1 MKIFNWIVIF
11 HVSFPFK
18 MKSRGLDVWE
28 ILVVLNGV
36 FPFKVSTAINDFWNF
51 TVYFPPHLGLDGRK
65 IVFWWIFVGQL
76 VVADLVK

>member
-18 MKSRGLDVWE
+18 TKSRGLDVWE

-36 FPFKVSTAINDFWNF
+36 LPFKVSTTINDFWTLLF
-51 TVYFPPHLGLDGRK
+51 IFPLIWDLTVEKLRSGGFLLDS
-65 IVFWWIFVGQL
+65 
-76 VVADLVK
+76 